1 MTAQLDMAVARRFV
15 ARLHGAVNAHDADG
29 IAALC
34 TEDVEWNDPAAVRP
48 LRGRAAVAE
57 FHRLGMFRA
66 VPDVRIEVTDGPYV
80 LMDGS
85 GIAVRASIAGTMSG
99 PLDPPGFAATGT
111 RVEFQTAEFS
121 LIRDGLLAR
130 HSVILNMLELA
141 RQIGAFPDAG
151 SLGER
156 LGVAVQH
163 ASASV
168 MRRRARRQSRGR

>member
-1 MTAQLDMAVARRFV
+1 MTARLDMAVATQFV
-15 ARLHGAVNAHDADG
+15 ARLHAAVNAHDAEG

-34 TEDVEWNDPAAVRP
+34 SEDVEWNDPAAARP
-48 LRGRAAVAE
+48 LRGRAEVAE

-66 VPDVRIEVTDGPYV
+66 LPDVRIEVTDGPYL

-85 GIAVRASIAGTMSG
+85 GIAVRATIAGTMSG
-99 PLDPPGFAATGT
+99 PLHPPGFAATGT

-121 LIRDGLLAR
+121 LIRDGLLVR
-130 HSVILNMLELA
+130 HTVILNMLELA
-141 RQIGAFPDAG
+141 RQIGAFPDSG

-156 LGVAVQH
+156 VGVAVQH